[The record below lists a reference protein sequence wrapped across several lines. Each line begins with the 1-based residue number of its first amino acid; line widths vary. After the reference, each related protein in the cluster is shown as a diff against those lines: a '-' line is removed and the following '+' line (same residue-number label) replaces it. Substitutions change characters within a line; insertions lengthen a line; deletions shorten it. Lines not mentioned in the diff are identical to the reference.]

1 MKNIR
6 IVTAANSFILLIF
19 TLITFFIIYVI
30 NIALNS
36 EHNFQQSQQSNHKS
50 LVLNDIRYNIAMTR
64 ADINTLDVDVSQNK
78 ALTQR
83 YVDSLKI
90 RLANIDNALISLESY
105 KRDGNLESVINLTK
119 ELVKM
124 YNASFQR
131 LASGKNVNNTTSDI
145 LNEMS
150 QHIEQFL
157 LEQEKENKL
166 YATLSHTYKN
176 NLVWLST
183 ALFILILLISTL
195 TYRWVKNNLIYNLH
209 QSALIFAEISKGNLL
224 VPVPAEGNNEFGL
237 LFAEMNK
244 MKHALIAMISSVQ
257 RSACYIQQNANEIA
271 TGNDDLS
278 SRTEQQASS
287 LQQTAASMEEI
298 KITVSQNAETADR
311 ASQLTTRAST
321 ISHSAAD
328 IMSNVIATM
337 ENIEQSAKRI
347 AFINNVINDIADQTN
362 ILALNAAVEA
372 ARAGEQGRGFAVVAA
387 EVRNL
392 AKRSSEAAKEIND
405 LIAESVR
412 NVNQGTERVTEA
424 GNTMQDLVSSIGQ
437 VNEIMQGITLAS
449 AEQSSGVTQIAQ
461 ALNDIDNVTQ
471 KNAALVE
478 ESAKITQDLNLQA
491 EELTEAINVFKLERE
506 ESSTPLLVD
515 ERGVPPLIL

>member
-6 IVTAANSFILLIF
+6 IVTAANSLILLIF
-19 TLITFFIIYVI
+19 IVISVFITYVI
-30 NIALNS
+30 NITLNS
-36 EHNFQQSQQSNHKS
+36 EKNFALSNSSNHKA
-50 LVLNDIRYNIAMTR
+50 LVLNDIRYDIAMTR
-64 ADINTLDVDVSQNK
+64 ADINTLDADISQK
-78 ALTQR
+78 RPLTQR
-83 YVDSLKI
+83 YVESARERLDEISHHVKTLDIYKQDNDLDAIIALTTKLVNIYHFSLQQ
-90 RLANIDNALISLESY
+90 LAQGNNATSS
-105 KRDGNLESVINLTK
+105 
-119 ELVKM
+119 
-124 YNASFQR
+124 
-131 LASGKNVNNTTSDI
+131 TSDI

-150 QHIEQFL
+150 EHVDKILQKE
-157 LEQEKENKL
+157 EEENKQ
-166 YATLSHTYKN
+166 YANLAHDYKN
-176 NLVWLST
+176 NLVMFS
-183 ALFILILLISTL
+183 ASIFILILIISIA

-244 MKHALIAMISSVQ
+244 MKHALIAMISLVQ

-278 SRTEQQASS
+278 SRTAQQASS
-287 LQQTAASMEEI
+287 LQQTAASMEKI

-337 ENIEQSAKRI
+337 DNIEQSAKRI

-392 AKRSSEAAKEIND
+392 ARRSSEAAKEIND

-478 ESAKITQDLNLQA
+478 ESARITQDLNRQA

-506 ESSTPLLVD
+506 VASEPLLVD
-515 ERGVPPLIL
+515 DGNLSPLIL